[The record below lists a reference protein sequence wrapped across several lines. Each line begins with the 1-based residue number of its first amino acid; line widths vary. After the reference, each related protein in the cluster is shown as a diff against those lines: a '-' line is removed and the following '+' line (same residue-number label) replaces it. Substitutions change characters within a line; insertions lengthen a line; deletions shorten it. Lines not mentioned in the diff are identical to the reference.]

1 MKTYLCRDK
10 SKNVLLPGQVDER
23 PHRLGVLQVG
33 LELLEVLLP
42 VTDRGLA
49 GHLLQAP
56 HVARE
61 REDVQVVIKEN
72 TGIVGGQTQDES
84 FIKPV
89 HDILV
94 RLSAK
99 PKEMLLMINLRI
111 LNLDT
116 WKDSTELYLEWTS
129 MLMV

>member
-1 MKTYLCRDK
+1 MKTYFSLDT
-10 SKNVLLPGQVDER
+10 SYQVLLPGQVDEG
-23 PHRLGVLQVG
+23 PHGLGVLQVG

-49 GHLLQAP
+49 RHLLQAP

-72 TGIVGGQTQDES
+72 TGSVGGQAQDES

-89 HDILV
+89 HHILV
-94 RLSAK
+94 SLGPEPGEKRLIKKVAG
-99 PKEMLLMINLRI
+99 
-111 LNLDT
+111 
-116 WKDSTELYLEWTS
+116 KDSTKYTLNGRPCSWCRAA
-129 MLMV
+129 

>member
-10 SKNVLLPGQVDER
+10 SKHIFLPGQVDER

-42 VTDRGLA
+42 VADRGLA
-49 GHLLQAP
+49 IHLLQAP

-61 REDVQVVIKEN
+61 RKDVQVVIKEN
-72 TGIVGGQTQDES
+72 TGSVGGQTQDKS

-89 HDILV
+89 HDVLV

-99 PKEMLLMINLRI
+99 PRKCC
-111 LNLDT
+111 
-116 WKDSTELYLEWTS
+116 
-129 MLMV
+129 